1 MSHNV
6 SRRARAGACATCRT
20 RKRRCIPTTRGEACQ
35 LCHSLSIPCTLSLD
49 PRPSVLNNHGGRI
62 GSTPSPRQPPV
73 ALEGPLEVLASRDL
87 CVELVQTYFRF
98 IHDIPHTI
106 FHEPSFLRRLN
117 DGTAPTVHVYA
128 MCALA
133 ARFSNNPVFNGIP
146 PCDRGKSFATEAVR
160 LCQQHMISPSLDT
173 VQGFLLIGYY
183 FSGEGNVDGKH
194 IYVGLARLHAERL
207 SLSDNPSAV
216 YQEEYRRSWLSI
228 HVASHW
234 SAWDMAMEPMRLP
247 DGPDFLPKIDDAT
260 FRTVSA
266 ELLNVTHV
274 QDASRCDMW
283 AQMART
289 LGIYAK
295 INTLMRHLSRN
306 MISFDEYC
314 VQAAKLETALE
325 QWAEN
330 LPPKLTWSFDNLML
344 LAGQRLGQI
353 YLAMH
358 IGFFHFRQMLFF
370 PFLDSR
376 AARNPGPDRAAKCK
390 DGAAVVSSI
399 LQYSKNIK
407 NCELEYFIYGHIAVV
422 SSCVHLHTLLFSD
435 DYRELSM
442 ARQRLVSNFQY
453 LMTVKSFWPIV
464 EHYTTHLRTFQNSCR
479 DSMSD
484 PFVLDNWMARF
495 LTEHSSP
502 LAERQPVPPRT
513 LESGAAIGSAERRS
527 GSGNATP
534 APLPS
539 IESLTNYETEST
551 QAIHIGE
558 DPTQSDDLAR
568 LLHDQEITGEAL
580 VNSALSWLLDGGYET
595 HQTTPT

>member
-1 MSHNV
+1 
-6 SRRARAGACATCRT
+6 
-20 RKRRCIPTTRGEACQ
+20 
-35 LCHSLSIPCTLSLD
+35 
-49 PRPSVLNNHGGRI
+49 
-62 GSTPSPRQPPV
+62 
-73 ALEGPLEVLASRDL
+73 
-87 CVELVQTYFRF
+87 
-98 IHDIPHTI
+98 
-106 FHEPSFLRRLN
+106 
-117 DGTAPTVHVYA
+117 
-128 MCALA
+128 
-133 ARFSNNPVFNGIP
+133 
-146 PCDRGKSFATEAVR
+146 
-160 LCQQHMISPSLDT
+160 MISPSLDT

-234 SAWDMAMEPMRLP
+234 SAWDMAMEPIRLP

-260 FRTVSA
+260 FRTVSP
-266 ELLNVTHV
+266 ELWNMTPV
-274 QDASRCDMW
+274 QDSSRCDMW

-289 LGIYAK
+289 LGIYAS
-295 INTLMRHLSRN
+295 INTLMRQLSRN

-314 VQAAKLETALE
+314 VQAAKLESLLE

-358 IGFFHFRQMLFF
+358 IGFFHFRQKVFS

-376 AARNPGPDRAAKCK
+376 AARNPGPDRATKCK
-390 DGAAVVSSI
+390 DSAALVSSI

-464 EHYTTHLRTFQNSCR
+464 EHYVCS
-479 DSMSD
+479 SI
-484 PFVLDNWMARF
+484 V
-495 LTEHSSP
+495 SSP
-502 LAERQPVPPRT
+502 VTMWLTCVADHPSTDIPKFVQGLHV
-513 LESGAAIGSAERRS
+513 RS
-527 GSGNATP
+527 VCA
-534 APLPS
+534 
-539 IESLTNYETEST
+539 
-551 QAIHIGE
+551 
-558 DPTQSDDLAR
+558 
-568 LLHDQEITGEAL
+568 
-580 VNSALSWLLDGGYET
+580 
-595 HQTTPT
+595 

>member
-1 MSHNV
+1 MSSNA

-20 RKRRCIPTTRGEACQ
+20 RKRRCIPTSKGAPCQ
-35 LCHSLSIPCTLSLD
+35 LCHSLSIPCTLAHSPRLNIVNQWDGHIGANLD
-49 PRPSVLNNHGGRI
+49 PRQQPIESA
-62 GSTPSPRQPPV
+62 SPLGV
-73 ALEGPLEVLASRDL
+73 FASREL
-87 CVELVQTYFRF
+87 WAELVRIYFRF

-106 FHEPSFLRRLN
+106 FHEPSFLRRL
-117 DGTAPTVHVYA
+117 DDATASPIHIYA

-133 ARFSNNPVFNGIP
+133 ARFSNDPVFDGIP
-146 PCDRGKSFATEAVR
+146 PCDRGKPFASEAVR
-160 LCQQHMISPSLDT
+160 LCQTRMISPSLEM

-216 YQEEYRRSWLSI
+216 YQEEFRRGWLSI

-266 ELLNVTHV
+266 DLLNVTHV

-289 LGIYAK
+289 LGIFASV
-295 INTLMRHLSRN
+295 NTLMRQLSRS
-306 MISFDEYC
+306 MISFENYC
-314 VQAAKLETALE
+314 IQASKLETLLE

-330 LPPKLTWSFDNLML
+330 LPPKLTWGFDNLML

-358 IGFFHFRQMLFF
+358 IGYFHFRQMLFF

-376 AARNPGPDRAAKCK
+376 AVRNTGHDGAAKCK
-390 DGAAVVSSI
+390 DSAAVVSSI
-399 LQYSKNIK
+399 LQYSKNVK

-435 DYRELSM
+435 DFRELSM
-442 ARQRLVSNFQY
+442 VRQRLVSNFQY
-453 LMTVKSFWPIV
+453 LMTVKSYWPIV

-484 PFVLDNWMARF
+484 PFILDNWMARF
-495 LTEHSSP
+495 LTEHSSH
-502 LAERQPVPPRT
+502 LSERLPVPSRP
-513 LESGAAIGSAERRS
+513 LYSGPAMASAKRRS
-527 GSGNATP
+527 SSSNVTP
-534 APLPS
+534 TPLPS
-539 IESLTNYETEST
+539 IEFLTNHDTAIEQANNPGEELT
-551 QAIHIGE
+551 Q
-558 DPTQSDDLAR
+558 QDDIAR
-568 LLHDQEITGEAL
+568 LLHDQDITGEAL
-580 VNSALSWLLDGGYET
+580 VNTALSWLLDGGYET
-595 HQTTPT
+595 NQTTPT

>member
-1 MSHNV
+1 MSSNG
-6 SRRARAGACATCRT
+6 SKRARAGACATCRT
-20 RKRRCIPTTRGEACQ
+20 RKRRCIPTIIGEACQ
-35 LCHSLSIPCTLSLD
+35 LCNSLSIPCTLSVARHPTTVSKPD
-49 PRPSVLNNHGGRI
+49 GRI
-62 GSTPSPRQPPV
+62 EPSPGPHQPPA
-73 ALEGPLEVLASRDL
+73 ALEGPLGVLASREV
-87 CVELVQTYFRF
+87 CVELVQIYFRF

-117 DGTAPTVHVYA
+117 DGTASTIHIYA

-133 ARFSNNPVFNGIP
+133 ARFSNNPIFDRTP
-146 PCDRGKSFATEAVR
+146 PCDRGKPFATEAVR
-160 LCQQHMISPSLDT
+160 LCQPHLISPSLEM
-173 VQGFLLIGYY
+173 VQAFLLVGYY

-216 YQEEYRRSWLSI
+216 YQEEYRRGWLSI

-295 INTLMRHLSRN
+295 VNTLMRQLSRN
-306 MISFDEYC
+306 MISFDDYC
-314 VQAAKLETALE
+314 LQAAKLEALLD

-330 LPPKLTWSFDNLML
+330 LPPKLTWGFDNLML

-376 AARNPGPDRAAKCK
+376 AARNAGPDRAAKCK
-390 DGAAVVSSI
+390 DSAAVVSSI
-399 LQYSKNIK
+399 LQYSKNVK

-442 ARQRLVSNFQY
+442 VRQRLVSNFQY
-453 LMTVKSFWPIV
+453 LMTVKSYWPIV
-464 EHYTTHLRTFQNSCR
+464 EHYTTHLRTFQNFCR

-495 LTEHSSP
+495 LTEHSSH
-502 LAERQPVPPRT
+502 LAERQPVPSKP
-513 LESGAAIGSAERRS
+513 LESGIVTASIERRS
-527 GSGNATP
+527 GSSNVTP

-539 IESLTNYETEST
+539 IEFLMNHETEVVEETHPGEELT
-551 QAIHIGE
+551 Q
-558 DPTQSDDLAR
+558 QDDLAR
-568 LLHDQEITGEAL
+568 LLHNQDMTGEAL

-595 HQTTPT
+595 NQTTPT